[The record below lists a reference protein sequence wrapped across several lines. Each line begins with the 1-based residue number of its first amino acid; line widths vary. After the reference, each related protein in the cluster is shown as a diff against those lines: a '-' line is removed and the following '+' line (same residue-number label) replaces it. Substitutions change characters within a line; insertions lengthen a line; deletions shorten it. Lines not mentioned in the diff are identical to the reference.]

1 VKVMTFNI
9 HHGKGM
15 DGKTRLSRILAEIVK
30 SGADIVALQEV
41 DRFQARSFFRDQVA
55 VLAKGAGMYDCYS
68 PSVNFGYS
76 QYGNAVLSK
85 WPIESKK
92 IIYMNGGLERRSIL
106 IVNIKVSG
114 VQSPSGRESKITIV
128 NTHLGVL
135 AQEYKWQ
142 MPILCKM
149 IAELPKPA
157 ILLGDFNMEPSNIIF
172 KNMDPVWHKISLVHP
187 QATMKNGKQID
198 HIFANSG
205 YLNARA
211 WVQETIASD
220 HHAVIAD
227 LPHLL
232 E

>member
-15 DGKTRLSRILAEIVK
+15 DGKTRLSRIVAEIIK

-55 VLAKGAGMYDCYS
+55 VLAKGAGMYHCFS
-68 PSVNFGYS
+68 PSLNFGYS
-76 QYGNAVLSK
+76 QYGNAILSR

-106 IVNIKVSG
+106 IADIKVSG
-114 VQSPSGRESKITIV
+114 DQSPSGREAKITIV
-128 NTHLGVL
+128 NTHLGFL

-149 IAELPKPA
+149 IAGLLKPA
-157 ILLGDFNMEPSNIIF
+157 VLLGDFNLEPSNVIF
-172 KNMDPVWHKISLVHP
+172 NILDPAWHFINLVKP

-205 YLNARA
+205 FLNARA
-211 WVQETIASD
+211 WVQETAASD

-227 LPHLL
+227 LPHIL